1 MLHTK
6 GNYVRVRCNHLPP
19 AAVLG
24 LFLFQSD
31 LPGDRWCGWLAAG
44 GRSQVVL
51 LSAWWISFDSA
62 FWQRAVCWLQREVE
76 FIRNFAGSGAFI
88 HVTKTAAAVKQR
100 LQGTL
105 WLTPHITW
113 SKKGTTVQWQ
123 NTVEI
128 YQVFHRHSNSSVFH
142 QRQCWFFSVTLFTS
156 NKLN

>member
-1 MLHTK
+1 MSEL
-6 GNYVRVRCNHLPP
+6 GAIICPRPP
-19 AAVLG
+19 SLASSSFSLICLVIDG
-24 LFLFQSD
+24 VV
-31 LPGDRWCGWLAAG
+31 GWQRG

-128 YQVFHRHSNSSVFH
+128 YQLFHRHSNSSVFH